1 MPVARRRKPDLV
13 TQGARMRALQ
23 RRQHRRVARIGQH
36 RIPQH
41 DDPDIPLARHLADE
55 ARHLGIIGFG
65 LEAGIDQHHPATR
78 VRRCQLLRL
87 GEAIHRMD
95 PRREGQHG
103 LAQRLD
109 LAPVALGQIDAV
121 PVAQHQR
128 RDQGRP
134 GISLRPVTRANPVQH
149 PPIGV
154 IGRKALFQPGDP
166 LRGLAGLSGLGRGQ
180 IIQRPPGMGLKIT
193 QGFVLGRQI
202 GQHPGQQ
209 RMLVHI
215 GGIARVIQ
223 VLIGQHRAPD
233 QRVRRRR
240 ITTSTREISHPFG
253 ASGRRRIS
261 SCSTGASLRTCV
273 SSQKKCG

>member
-1 MPVARRRKPDLV
+1 
-13 TQGARMRALQ
+13 MRALQ

-36 RIPQH
+36 RIPQR

-65 LEAGIDQHHPATR
+65 LEAGVDQHYPPAR
-78 VRRCQLLRL
+78 AWRDQFLRL

-95 PRREGQHG
+95 PRREGQHR

-109 LAPVALGQIDAV
+109 LALVALGQIDAV

-134 GISLRPVTRANPVQH
+134 GISLRPLTRTNPVQH

-154 IGRKALFQPGDP
+154 IGRKALFQPGDT
-166 LRGLAGLSGLGRGQ
+166 LRRLAGFPGLGRGQ
-180 IIQRPPGMGLKIT
+180 VIKPPPGMGFEIAE
-193 QGFVLGRQI
+193 GFVLGHQVV
-202 GQHPGQQ
+202 QHPGQQ
-209 RMLVHI
+209 GMLVHI

-223 VLIGQHRAPD
+223 MLIGQHGAPD